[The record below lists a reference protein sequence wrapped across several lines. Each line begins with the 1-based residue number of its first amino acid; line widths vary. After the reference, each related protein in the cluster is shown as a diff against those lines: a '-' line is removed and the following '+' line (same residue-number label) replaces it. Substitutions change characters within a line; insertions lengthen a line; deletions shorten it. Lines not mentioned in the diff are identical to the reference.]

1 MNKLIFS
8 ILMLCVSPLWAADI
22 SSCTLK
28 KEEDQKNFCKASFAG
43 SDTFCDMIRNGEL
56 KRECTF
62 MVIRIQ
68 RDNSYKVKPYTKE
81 VVATE

>member
-1 MNKLIFS
+1 VNKYTLIS
-8 ILMLCVSPLWAADI
+8 LLLLAQSVWAEDM

-43 SDTFCDMIRNGEL
+43 SGTFCEMIRNGEL

-68 RDNSYKVKPYTKE
+68 RDNSYKIKSMKKE
-81 VVATE
+81 VTPAD